1 MMDFLDVGL
10 SNSGDELRN
19 GPGIYFLFC
28 GSDVVYVGQAVSV
41 IARVAQHCKD
51 KRFTSASF
59 VPMKKSDLDFV
70 ESYLIPILLPDM
82 NKHIPL
88 LGQRTRNDK
97 GRISKCAAKFLVQ
110 FLARLPSE
118 LVAVRFADA
127 MNKIAQ
133 AYRQSK
139 GFRRPRYRTQVRRNL
154 ELMSR
159 VIGEK
164 AWLYMPSELRTVLR

>member
-1 MMDFLDVGL
+1 MIDFLDVGL
-10 SNSGDELRN
+10 SNRGDELRN

-41 IARVAQHCKD
+41 ISRVAQHCKD

-59 VPMKKSDLDFV
+59 VPMKKCDLDFV

-88 LGQRTRNDK
+88 LGQRRQYGK
-97 GRISKCAAKFLVQ
+97 GRISKRATKFLVQ
-110 FLARLPSE
+110 FLSLLPAE

-127 MNKIAQ
+127 MKKITK
-133 AYRQSK
+133 AYQHSK
-139 GFRRPRYRTQVRRNL
+139 GFQRPRYRTQIRRNI

-164 AWLYMPSELRTVLR
+164 AWLDMPSGL